1 MHACMILQEP
11 PPTVLPPGSVSLK
24 EAAETQLKNESSAK
38 FSYQV
43 SMLIFFVSSSVPWG
57 FEI

>member
-1 MHACMILQEP
+1 MLACMILQEP
-11 PPTVLPPGSVSLK
+11 PPTVLPPGSVALK

-43 SMLIFFVSSSVPWG
+43 SMLIFFISSCAP
-57 FEI
+57 